1 VDAKTKKRMKKTL
14 SIIGDVLL
22 VMFIIFVIVLTATA
36 LSIRSGNVAHV
47 FGYTIRSI
55 QSDSMALLEDGEL
68 VENGFF
74 KGDIVICEM
83 MDENSEY
90 QVGDAVLFKMPIMR
104 RSDGSYRECG
114 PTEVSDEEIFVIH
127 GVSRVEESYGVKRYY
142 TQGLTNPTEDANV
155 KYSDEIIAKYNGVRF
170 AGLGHVVDFLQT
182 QFGFFLCII
191 LPCLILVLFQGYR
204 VVSNVIAYNRE
215 KAIAEATAAA
225 EADLTEERKRQIAEE
240 YLRQQAALKSSASD
254 VEAPD
259 KSEDSVG
266 SHTQNE
272 DMNN

>member
-14 SIIGDVLL
+14 SIIGDVVL
-22 VMFIIFVIVLTATA
+22 VMFIVFVIVLTATA

-55 QSDSMALLEDGEL
+55 QSDSMALLENGEL

-155 KYSDEIIAKYNGVRF
+155 KYSNEIIAKYNGVRF

>member
-1 VDAKTKKRMKKTL
+1 MKKTL
-14 SIIGDVLL
+14 GIIGDVLL

-55 QSDSMALLEDGEL
+55 QSDSMALYEDGEL
-68 VENGFF
+68 VENGFCE
-74 KGDIVICEM
+74 GDIVICEM

-90 QVGDAVLFKMPIMR
+90 QVGDAVLFKMPILR

-127 GVSRVEESYGVKRYY
+127 GISRVEESYGVKRYY

-155 KYSDEIIAKYNGVRF
+155 KYSNEIIAKYNGVRVF
-170 AGLGHVVDFLQT
+170 GLGHVVDVLQT
-182 QFGFFLCII
+182 QLGFFLCII

-204 VVSNVIAYNRE
+204 VVSNIIAYNRE

-225 EADLTEERKRQIAEE
+225 EAELSEEKKRQIAEE
-240 YLRQQAALKSSASD
+240 YLRQQAELKNSGSD
-254 VEAPD
+254 VELPD

-266 SHTQNE
+266 SHAQSE

>member
-14 SIIGDVLL
+14 SIIGDVVL
-22 VMFIIFVIVLTATA
+22 VMFIVFVIVLTATA

-55 QSDSMALLEDGEL
+55 QSDSMALLENGEL

>member
-1 VDAKTKKRMKKTL
+1 MKKTL
-14 SIIGDVLL
+14 GIIGDVLL

-55 QSDSMALLEDGEL
+55 QSDSMALYEDGEL
-68 VENGFF
+68 VENGFCE
-74 KGDIVICEM
+74 GDIVICEM

-90 QVGDAVLFKMPIMR
+90 QVGDAVLFKMPILR

-127 GVSRVEESYGVKRYY
+127 GISRVEESYGVKRYY

-155 KYSDEIIAKYNGVRF
+155 KYSNEIIAKYNGVRVF
-170 AGLGHVVDFLQT
+170 GLGHVVDVLQT
-182 QFGFFLCII
+182 QLGFFLCII

-204 VVSNVIAYNRE
+204 VVSNIIAYNRE

-225 EADLTEERKRQIAEE
+225 EAELSEEKKRQIAEE
-240 YLRQQAALKSSASD
+240 YLRQQAELKNSGSD
-254 VEAPD
+254 VELPD
-259 KSEDSVG
+259 KSEDSAG
-266 SHTQNE
+266 SHAQSE

>member
-1 VDAKTKKRMKKTL
+1 MNATTRNRVKKTL
-14 SIIGDVLL
+14 SIIGDVVL
-22 VMFIIFVIVLTATA
+22 VMFIVFVIVLTATA

-155 KYSDEIIAKYNGVRF
+155 KYSNEIIAKYNGVRF